1 MLLPNELLLQV
12 LRFADYTTL
21 VLAKLARARFLHIV
35 ACRRRFRVDFYGTG
49 VAYIDTTST
58 VGAGGNIRY
67 KPGNQASLAA
77 AFRNLAGVIG
87 PHAVVELKF
96 VWDKWLCP
104 ASASSS
110 TLSLRS
116 SMPKTYCKLGILPAL
131 LKDSGCELAFR
142 MRTYEGEEL
151 VLDESEY
158 AVDVDDTTT
167 SYTSEESGIVVKFED
182 DYIVIRS
189 TGDVPPAKRSRRNE

>member
-1 MLLPNELLLQV
+1 
-12 LRFADYTTL
+12 
-21 VLAKLARARFLHIV
+21 
-35 ACRRRFRVDFYGTG
+35 
-49 VAYIDTTST
+49 
-58 VGAGGNIRY
+58 
-67 KPGNQASLAA
+67 
-77 AFRNLAGVIG
+77 
-87 PHAVVELKF
+87 
-96 VWDKWLCP
+96 
-104 ASASSS
+104 
-110 TLSLRS
+110 
-116 SMPKTYCKLGILPAL
+116 
-131 LKDSGCELAFR
+131 